1 MYRRNR
7 LRVEKRKKED
17 LGKVRLKKEDT
28 DVGNLQRA
36 TERMKT

>member
-1 MYRRNR
+1 M
-7 LRVEKRKKED
+7 RKKED
-17 LGKVRLKKEDT
+17 LDKVRLKKEDS